1 MRRRWTINGRF
12 LTQKITGVQR
22 YAHEIV
28 GALDDLLTSGD
39 PLTNQLDL
47 ELLVPPSCAFMP
59 DLKSIKTKIAGP
71 GGGHLWEQLVLPLH
85 ARGGIVSLCN
95 TSTLL
100 RRRQIVCIHD
110 VNTMTVPQSYTFAFR
125 ALYGLMLPIIGRF
138 ACVVAT
144 VSEYSAG
151 QIAKFGVAPAR
162 KLTVIPDGYEHVR
175 RWNPRHSSRT
185 RAAAGPNSIIVM
197 GSFAPHKN
205 VSLLLNSLDKLTSHR
220 FRIVVVGGFDH
231 RVFQGA
237 ADQDLKGVIRLSGV
251 SDDEFAALL
260 KDSLCL
266 AFPSIAEGFGLP
278 PLEAMA
284 LGCPVVVSDRTS
296 LPEICGDAALY
307 APAEDAAA
315 WLKCFLDLQNDHSL
329 RNRQIARGLDRVK
342 RYQWRTSAQLYLRA
356 MAAIDGAAEA
366 KLKFEAH

>member
-28 GALDDLLTSGD
+28 AALDDLLNSGA

-47 ELLVPPSCAFMP
+47 ELLAPPSCTFIP
-59 DLKSIKTKIAGP
+59 DLKAIKTKVAGR
-71 GGGHLWEQLVLPLH
+71 GAGQLWEQVFLPLY
-85 ARGGIVSLCN
+85 AREGIVSLCN

-110 VNTMTVPQSYTFAFR
+110 VNTITVPQSYTIAFR
-125 ALYGLMLPIIGRF
+125 TFYRLALPAIGRL
-138 ACVVAT
+138 ASVVAT
-144 VSEYSAG
+144 VSAYSAG
-151 QIAKFGVAPAR
+151 QIVKVGIAPAR
-162 KLTVIPDGYEHVR
+162 KVRIMPDGYEHVR
-175 RWNPRHSSRT
+175 RWSPRHSSST
-185 RAAAGPNSIIVM
+185 RAAAGANSIIVM

-205 VSLLLNSLDKLTSHR
+205 VALLLSSIDKLAAHG
-220 FRIVVVGGFDH
+220 FRVVIVGGFDH
-231 RVFQGA
+231 RVFQRGA
-237 ADQDLKGVIRLSGV
+237 AQDLKNVIRLTNV
-251 SDDEFAALL
+251 SDDELAALL
-260 KDSLCL
+260 QDSLCL

-307 APAEDAAA
+307 APPEDADA
-315 WLKCFLDLQNDHSL
+315 WLNCFLDLRNDKSL
-329 RNRQIARGLDRVK
+329 RDRQIARGLDRVK

-356 MAAIDGAAEA
+356 MAIIDGVAEA
-366 KLKFEAH
+366 KAEFETK